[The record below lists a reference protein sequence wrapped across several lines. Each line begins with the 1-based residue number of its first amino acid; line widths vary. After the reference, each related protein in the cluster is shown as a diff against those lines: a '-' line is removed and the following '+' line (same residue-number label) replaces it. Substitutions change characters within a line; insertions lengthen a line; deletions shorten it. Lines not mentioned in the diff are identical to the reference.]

1 MILLMIFIFLT
12 SNDIMSSLVSF
23 LAYFAE
29 DIVISLDIVSELQKL
44 RALIGTLDNRQRTI
58 SQY

>member
-12 SNDIMSSLVSF
+12 SNETMSSLVSF
-23 LAYFAE
+23 LVYFAE

-58 SQY
+58 S

>member
-1 MILLMIFIFLT
+1 MIFIFLT
-12 SNDIMSSLVSF
+12 SNETMSSLVSF
-23 LAYFAE
+23 LVYFAE

-58 SQY
+58 S